1 MSPAARAWPA
11 DRSGTAES
19 EYVRRTINVKI
30 ILRRTIKIPA
40 AVAIM
45 THLQGNSMKSR
56 AAEERRRSVEPIGS
70 DIYLV
75 ELFSLTSWAC
85 GQKARRCAF
94 ALTRE

>member
-1 MSPAARAWPA
+1 M
-11 DRSGTAES
+11 
-19 EYVRRTINVKI
+19 NVKI
-30 ILRRTIKIPA
+30 ILQRTIKIPA

-56 AAEERRRSVEPIGS
+56 AAKERQRGAEPIGS

-75 ELFSLTSWAC
+75 ELFSLASWAC
-85 GQKARRCAF
+85 GQKARLGAF